1 MEPRCNLIVDSCCDL
16 PPDVVARE
24 GVYLLEFPYFD
35 SVGEHSDDLFA
46 TSSAKEFFDGMRKG
60 EEPHTAQLSMAALTE
75 AYKWAHE
82 QGKPAVYLCFSS
94 GLSGTYDTACMVL
107 EQMKKENP
115 SLDITVV
122 DTRLAS
128 TAEALF
134 VYEALR
140 QRDRGLTAEELAD
153 WADESRNFIRCEFMV
168 EDLEALRRG
177 GRIPASVAFAG
188 AKLDVKPLLTIDID
202 GTLNLVGIAR
212 GRKKG
217 MRAMIDFYE
226 KTRVDQYPNIVA
238 TGNADCE
245 KDAKRFGDMIR
256 DADESAVILE
266 TSIGPVIGS
275 HVGPEML
282 SIVFWGKDQREE
294 ISVADRI
301 ANKIKR
307 K

>member
-1 MEPRCNLIVDSCCDL
+1 MEPQCNLIIDSCCDL
-16 PPDVVARE
+16 PSDVVARD

-35 SVGEHSDDLFA
+35 SQGEHSDDLFV
-46 TSSAKEFFDGMRKG
+46 TSSAKDFFDGMRKG
-60 EEPHTAQLSMAALTE
+60 EEPHTAQLSMSALTQ
-75 AYKWAHE
+75 AFKWARE
-82 QGKPAVYLCFSS
+82 QGKPAVYFCFSS
-94 GLSGTYDTACMVL
+94 GLSGTYDTACMIL
-107 EQMKKENP
+107 EQLKEEDP
-115 SLDITVV
+115 ELDVTVV

-140 QRDRGLTAEELAD
+140 QRERGLTAEELAD
-153 WADESRNFIRCEFMV
+153 WARESRNYIRCEFMV

-177 GRIPASVAFAG
+177 GRIPATVAFAG
-188 AKLDVKPLLTIDID
+188 AKLDVKPILTIEND
-202 GTLNLVGIAR
+202 GTLGLVSIAR

-217 MRAMIDFYE
+217 MKTMIEFYE
-226 KTRVDQYPNIVA
+226 KTRVDQHPNIVV

-245 KDAKRFGDMIR
+245 KDAKRFADMIR
-256 DADESAVILE
+256 DNDESTMILE

-275 HVGPEML
+275 HVGPDML

-294 ISVADRI
+294 ISMADRI

>member
-1 MEPRCNLIVDSCCDL
+1 
-16 PPDVVARE
+16 
-24 GVYLLEFPYFD
+24 
-35 SVGEHSDDLFA
+35 
-46 TSSAKEFFDGMRKG
+46 
-60 EEPHTAQLSMAALTE
+60 
-75 AYKWAHE
+75 
-82 QGKPAVYLCFSS
+82 
-94 GLSGTYDTACMVL
+94 MVL
-107 EQMKKENP
+107 EQLKEEDP
-115 SLDITVV
+115 ELDVTVV

-140 QRDRGLTAEELAD
+140 QRERGLTAEELAD
-153 WADESRNFIRCEFMV
+153 WARESRNYIRCEFMV

-177 GRIPASVAFAG
+177 GRIPATVAFAG
-188 AKLDVKPLLTIDID
+188 AKLDVKPILTIEND
-202 GTLNLVGIAR
+202 GTLGLVGIAR

-217 MRAMIDFYE
+217 MKTMIEFYE
-226 KTRVDQYPNIVA
+226 KTRVDQHPNIVV

-245 KDAKRFGDMIR
+245 KDAKRFADMIR
-256 DADESAVILE
+256 DNDESAMILE

-275 HVGPEML
+275 HVGPDML

-294 ISVADRI
+294 ISMADRI